1 MSTSYTTETTTT
13 VTANDGTQQPRGT
26 TSTTYTFENGDQTQ
40 APGATIV
47 GDIIPGQEANARAA
61 LEAMGTLPF
70 NDPNFDLEKLETI
83 HFARFMLI
91 NNDTQVLFMVVFDG
105 DLEEYIR
112 DFHDIFV
119 RNNVIPSFQYCVGFP
134 ENWKED
140 LPGLHQVLQGPHAE
154 ERRRVRGL
162 SLSLRPRDEESRERL
177 RRLLVHDRRD
187 AITDRVTRYAG
198 R

>member
-1 MSTSYTTETTTT
+1 VSTSYTTESTTT

-47 GDIIPGQEANARAA
+47 GNIIPGQEANARAA

-70 NDPNFDLEKLETI
+70 NDPTFDLEKLETI

-91 NNDTQVLFMVVFDG
+91 NNDTQVLFIVIFDG
-105 DLEEYIR
+105 DLDQYIR

-119 RNNVIPSFQYCVGFP
+119 RNDVTPSFKYCEGVP

-140 LPGLHQVLQGPHAE
+140 LPAFTTFYKDRMQKSVVEYSAYPF
-154 ERRRVRGL
+154 RSVRTMKKA
-162 SLSLRPRDEESRERL
+162 
-177 RRLLVHDRRD
+177 VD
-187 AITDRVTRYAG
+187 AYDGFSAMVDAMQ
-198 R
+198 

>member
-1 MSTSYTTETTTT
+1 MSTSYTTESTTT
-13 VTANDGTQQPRGT
+13 VIANDSTQQPRGT
-26 TSTTYTFENGDQTQ
+26 TSITYTFENGDQSQ

-91 NNDTQVLFMVVFDG
+91 NNDTQVLFSVIFDG

-119 RNNVIPSFQYCVGFP
+119 RNNVTPSFQYCEGFP

-140 LPGLHQVLQGPHAE
+140 LPGFSKFYRDKMQKSIVEYSAYPY
-154 ERRRVRGL
+154 RSVRT
-162 SLSLRPRDEESRERL
+162 
-177 RRLLVHDRRD
+177 VKKAVD
-187 AITDRVTRYAG
+187 AYDGFTQMIDSMQ
-198 R
+198 